1 MLSNQ
6 LDVSLPKS
14 SYDFSNVREETYEEC
29 VMRNAGSG
37 GTGPEDPCKG
47 KPRQKFGLP
56 EERVQ
61 FFLDNPEEAMPQLN
75 GDGAAFLNGYIESNL
90 K

>member
-1 MLSNQ
+1 MQVLVA
-6 LDVSLPKS
+6 LALKIPEVS
-14 SYDFSNVREETYEEC
+14 R
-29 VMRNAGSG
+29 A
-37 GTGPEDPCKG
+37 
-47 KPRQKFGLP
+47 KFGLP

-61 FFLDNPEEAMPQLN
+61 FFLDNPEEAMPLN